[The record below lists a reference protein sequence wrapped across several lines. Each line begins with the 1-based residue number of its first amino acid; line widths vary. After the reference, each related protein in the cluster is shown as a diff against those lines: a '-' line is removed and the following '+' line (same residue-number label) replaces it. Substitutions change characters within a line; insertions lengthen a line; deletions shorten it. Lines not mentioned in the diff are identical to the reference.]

1 MMKIPAMILLLG
13 TLLFTMCTPVEEHI
27 WEEGTWIDLT
37 HEFSEETLFWPTA
50 NTFQLD
56 TVFAGQTD
64 SGYHYEAYEFCAAEH
79 GGTHLDAPVHFA
91 EGKMSVE
98 QLSIDQLTGQAVVID
113 VTEKVDENR
122 DYQIMPE
129 DIREWEAS
137 YGEISD
143 GSLVLFYT
151 GLSANWPDAETYLG
165 TANRG
170 EEAVSELSFPG
181 IHPETAQ
188 WLVENRSIKATGLD
202 TPSLDYGQSTLFETH
217 QILFEENIPGFENL
231 ANLDQLPT
239 KGAYVI
245 ALPMKIKNGSGAP
258 LRIIAKVQE

>member
-1 MMKIPAMILLLG
+1 MRLQFLILIACSTFL
-13 TLLFTMCTPVEEHI
+13 TMCTPVEEHI

-50 NTFQLD
+50 STFKLD

-64 SGYHYEAYEFCAAEH
+64 SGYHYEAYEFFTAEH

-91 EGKMSVE
+91 EGKQSVE
-98 QLSIDQLTGQAVVID
+98 QLSIDQLTGRAVVID
-113 VTEKVDENR
+113 VTANVQDNR
-122 DYQIMPE
+122 DYQIMTE
-129 DIREWEAS
+129 DIRNWETS
-137 YGEISD
+137 NGEIAD
-143 GSLVLFYT
+143 GAIVLFYT
-151 GLSANWPDAETYLG
+151 GMSTYWPDAETYLG

-170 EEAVSELSFPG
+170 AAAVAELSFPG

-217 QILFEENIPGFENL
+217 RILFEENIPGFENL
-231 ANLDQLPT
+231 ANLHQLPA

-258 LRIIAKVQE
+258 LRIIAQVVE